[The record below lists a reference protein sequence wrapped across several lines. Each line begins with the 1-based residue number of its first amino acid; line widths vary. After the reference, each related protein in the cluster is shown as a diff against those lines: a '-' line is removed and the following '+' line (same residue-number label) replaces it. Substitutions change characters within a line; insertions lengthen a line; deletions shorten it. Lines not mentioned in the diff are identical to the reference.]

1 MAIKVLQNYVIM
13 YQTKSE
19 LLNTNVSFY
28 VNRYSSQPIS
38 VTVEEVL
45 NRIASN
51 YYEEQIKR
59 IRFFKQKEKFEEANR
74 IKNNLNAVTFCG
86 NFEADRKL
94 HYVSS
99 IIIFL

>member
-1 MAIKVLQNYVIM
+1 MLKQDGYKVLQNYVIM

-51 YYEEQIKR
+51 YYEEQIK
-59 IRFFKQKEKFEEANR
+59 Q
-74 IKNNLNAVTFCG
+74 
-86 NFEADRKL
+86 
-94 HYVSS
+94 
-99 IIIFL
+99 